1 MNGVDDET
9 IVSWV
14 VFESCLMEFSI
25 PLELR
30 EAISEFL
37 TINVESIRVHEYTV
51 KFTQLSRFALEMV
64 ADIRSSM
71 SLFVAE
77 LSRRSSK

>member
-1 MNGVDDET
+1 MNGADDET

-37 TINVESIRVHEYTV
+37 TINVE
-51 KFTQLSRFALEMV
+51 
-64 ADIRSSM
+64 
-71 SLFVAE
+71 
-77 LSRRSSK
+77 